1 MRAGARI
8 TGTIADGRC
17 PAMKKMAATGSMPAR
32 PPAISRPQS
41 SSGEGE
47 LVYGL
52 TGGALEAVCAT
63 SAPRRWAT
71 RRGPRRDLEQLRR
84 LCLFVQPLRHGSCNI
99 RVSSNAAASAL
110 PEREPTARLSE

>member
-17 PAMKKMAATGSMPAR
+17 PAMKKMAAAGSMPAR

-52 TGGALEAVCAT
+52 TGLMTTQMSCLTALELM
-63 SAPRRWAT
+63 
-71 RRGPRRDLEQLRR
+71 G
-84 LCLFVQPLRHGSCNI
+84 RH
-99 RVSSNAAASAL
+99 L
-110 PEREPTARLSE
+110 LDH

>member
-17 PAMKKMAATGSMPAR
+17 PAMKKMAGAGLMPTQ

-47 LVYGL
+47 LFYGL
-52 TGGALEAVCAT
+52 TGGALTTAVSVAMHKGY
-63 SAPRRWAT
+63 SP
-71 RRGPRRDLEQLRR
+71 
-84 LCLFVQPLRHGSCNI
+84 
-99 RVSSNAAASAL
+99 
-110 PEREPTARLSE
+110 